1 MTYPNLFPVIDAS
14 GNCIGGWVRTE
25 ELFLDTSAVR
35 TPEQMKALA
44 DRSAQGLAVVDES
57 GSVIG
62 RFTPADGLVL
72 TKP

>member
-1 MTYPNLFPVIDAS
+1 M
-14 GNCIGGWVRTE
+14 RTE